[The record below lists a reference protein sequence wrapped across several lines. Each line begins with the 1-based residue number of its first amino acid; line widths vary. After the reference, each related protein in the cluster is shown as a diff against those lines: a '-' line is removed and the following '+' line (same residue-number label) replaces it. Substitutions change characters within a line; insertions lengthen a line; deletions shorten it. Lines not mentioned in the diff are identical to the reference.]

1 MMINTTEPSPNRT
14 TLQDI
19 ADHCELSRSTVAR
32 VLNGNAGKFRIATA
46 TIEKVQL
53 AAQQLNYRPNRLARA
68 VNDRRTHLVGIS
80 VPMYASD
87 EITQEKKNANNHRIT
102 GIIFSAISQHPMF
115 KNYDLVL
122 HNRDEHTDLPL
133 DENEFQRDLLD
144 GMIYSTPSLKHQE
157 FFKIITRDIP
167 LVLMGNLDELHD
179 SVICVDINNRKMAR
193 QAAEHLLSIG
203 RKNFMIMVPEASL
216 SAICIQDRITG
227 VRDALHVSG
236 IQENPDLTR
245 IIRANEKVVADFIL
259 NSASI
264 DQVDAILCLTDE
276 LAMLCMDPL
285 EQRGFRLPEDIALM
299 GFNGTDL
306 FSEKAARLSTVKIPF
321 HQMAYRATEKLLE
334 VLEGKQP
341 YTPGF
346 YEIPAELVIRESTVS

>member
-1 MMINTTEPSPNRT
+1 MINTTEPSHRT

-19 ADHCELSRSTVAR
+19 ADYCDLSRSTIAR
-32 VLNGNAGKFRIATA
+32 VLNGNAGKFRIAAA
-46 TIEKVQL
+46 TIEKVQE
-53 AAQQLNYRPNRLARA
+53 AAKKLNYRPNRLARA

-87 EITQEKKNANNHRIT
+87 AITQEKKNANNHRIT
-102 GIIFSAISQHPMF
+102 GIIFSAISQHPLF
-115 KNYDLVL
+115 KKYDLVL
-122 HNRDEHTDLPL
+122 HNRDEHADQLL
-133 DENEFQRDLLD
+133 DENDIQRDLLD
-144 GMIYSTPSLKHQE
+144 GMIYSTPSQKHQE
-157 FFKIITRDIP
+157 FLKNVAKDIP
-167 LVLMGNLDELHD
+167 LVLMGDIEELHD

-203 RKNFMIMVPEASL
+203 RKNIMLLVPEATL
-216 SAICIQDRITG
+216 SAVCIQDRING
-227 VRDALHVSG
+227 VRDALHASG
-236 IQENPDLTR
+236 IKDNPDLTR
-245 IIRANEKVVADFIL
+245 IIRADENVVSEFIS
-259 NSASI
+259 NSSSI
-264 DQVDAILCLTDE
+264 EQVDAILCLTDE

-285 EQRGFRLPEDIALM
+285 EARGLRIPEDIALM

-321 HQMAYRATEKLLE
+321 HQMADKATEKLLE

-346 YEIPAELVIRESTVS
+346 YEVSSELIIRESTVKDV